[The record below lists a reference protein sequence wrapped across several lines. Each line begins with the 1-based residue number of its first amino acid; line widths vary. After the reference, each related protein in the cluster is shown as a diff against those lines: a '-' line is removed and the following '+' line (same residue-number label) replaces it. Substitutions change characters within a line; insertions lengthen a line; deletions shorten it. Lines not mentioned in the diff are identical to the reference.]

1 MKEDKKALTAVT
13 VYYAS
18 VEFEGKW
25 YTSVPSENIDD
36 ALDFI
41 KRARLKTHARNMR
54 ANVLEDVKYKAAE

>member
-1 MKEDKKALTAVT
+1 MKEDKKTMVAIT

-18 VEFEGKW
+18 VEFEGRW

-36 ALDFI
+36 ALAFI
-41 KRARLKTHARNMR
+41 KRARTKSHAKNMR